1 MTKGERFAVATKAFK
16 STLLTSAICV
26 GLAGVPATAAVLD
39 NEATTWTPAASE
51 RLIKLPTNY
60 LKKAIDQ
67 DFAKSSLAAAL
78 GDTREKLK
86 LKTAT
91 LEDLREA
98 IERTE
103 GELKIELNHQFLAE
117 KRAYLELVAQHQTLR
132 RKQAEAKIRLYERL
146 LGKMKRS
153 DRELTPRRAALI
165 EKQDQARNRFES
177 SLSRVDTK
185 LFKSTMTS
193 ESRYARQY
201 AKNVAAIEKLVQ
213 AVNAHPMNPGASQDG
228 APLSKKD
235 FVRRLIAEN
244 ESDLAVLDQE
254 RTILGYMAKL
264 ISLDALALTDA
275 VNGTDPSQA
284 PTDQADSGLSI
295 AVDYFVTQ

>member
-1 MTKGERFAVATKAFK
+1 MKKHENLAATAPSFRSALLAGAVGFG
-16 STLLTSAICV
+16 LLTTPA
-26 GLAGVPATAAVLD
+26 AGAVLD
-39 NEATTWTPAASE
+39 DDSAAWTPASSE

-60 LKKAIDQ
+60 LKKAINQ

-86 LKTAT
+86 LKVGT

-98 IERTE
+98 IHRSD
-103 GELKIELNHQFLAE
+103 GDLKIELNHQFLAE

-153 DRELTPRRAALI
+153 EQQQTPQRVALI
-165 EKQDQARNRFES
+165 EKQDQARARFES
-177 SLSRVDTK
+177 SLARVDTK
-185 LFKSTMTS
+185 LFRSTLTS
-193 ESRYARQY
+193 ESRYAQQY
-201 AKNVAAIEKLVQ
+201 AKNVAAIEKLVH
-213 AVNAHPMNPGASQDG
+213 AVNAHPMNLGSEQGGA
-228 APLSKKD
+228 LTKND
-235 FVRRLIAEN
+235 FIHQLITEN

-254 RTILGYMAKL
+254 RTVLGYMAKL
-264 ISLDALALTDA
+264 ISLDALALTEA
-275 VNGTDPSQA
+275 VDSGNLNQA
-284 PTDQADSGLSI
+284 PTDPQESGLTI